1 MLVCEKTN
9 GTIKGRCVYEG
20 SKTRPY
26 YTKEETASP
35 TASTEGIFITATID
49 AHEGRDVM
57 TADIPNAFI
66 QASLENLK
74 DGDEKVIMKVTGMLT
89 DLLIK
94 VAPDVYS
101 PFVVYENGRKVL
113 YLQVLK
119 ALYGMLQ
126 AALLWYKK
134 FRSDLESIGYI
145 FNPYDPCVANKMI
158 DGKQHTI
165 RFHVDDLMASHVS
178 KTINDKFLEWLNK
191 MYGHCGEVKATRG
204 DFHHY
209 LAMHFDFSHNGQVR
223 IHMKDYI
230 QSMLDD
236 FPVQFSPEDSAKT
249 PAPSDLH
256 DTGNSPKLPPKEA
269 QTFHTFV
276 AKALFLCKRTRP
288 DIQLAV

>member
-1 MLVCEKTN
+1 VSQLTAVEKKKAQAAMMLVCEKTN

-74 DGDEKVIMKVTGMLT
+74 DGDKKVIMKVTGMLT

-165 RFHVDDLMASHVS
+165 RFHGDDLMASHVS

-191 MYGHCGEVKATRG
+191 MYGHYGEVKSTRG

-209 LAMHFDFSHNGQVR
+209 LAMHFDFSHEGQV
-223 IHMKDYI
+223 
-230 QSMLDD
+230 
-236 FPVQFSPEDSAKT
+236 
-249 PAPSDLH
+249 
-256 DTGNSPKLPPKEA
+256 
-269 QTFHTFV
+269 
-276 AKALFLCKRTRP
+276 
-288 DIQLAV
+288 